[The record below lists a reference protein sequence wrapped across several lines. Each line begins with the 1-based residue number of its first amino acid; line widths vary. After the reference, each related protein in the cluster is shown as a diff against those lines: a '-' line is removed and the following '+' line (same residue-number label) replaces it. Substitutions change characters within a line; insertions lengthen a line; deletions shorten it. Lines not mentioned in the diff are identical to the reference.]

1 MNLLNAVIMNN
12 TREEILDQLGKLLTL
27 SNDAEEG
34 YKEAAENVDGSEL
47 KTLFLKQ
54 SQQRAEFAQ
63 ELDREIRTLG
73 GDPDNST
80 SITADLHRAWINI
93 KSAFTS
99 NDDKAVVQECH
110 RGDQEAL
117 NDYNS
122 VLQETNLAASTR
134 ELLLRQKQSIDT
146 ANSTMARLAQVV

>member
-1 MNLLNAVIMNN
+1 MND

-34 YKEAAENVDGSEL
+34 YKEAADNVDDNEL
-47 KTLFLKQ
+47 KTLFLEQ
-54 SQQRAEFAQ
+54 SRQRADFAQ
-63 ELDREIRTLG
+63 ELNREISTLG
-73 GDPDNST
+73 GNADNGT
-80 SITADLHRAWINI
+80 SLTADLHRAWINI
-93 KSAFTS
+93 KSTFS
-99 NDDKAVVQECH
+99 SDDDKAVVQECH

-122 VLQETNLAASTR
+122 VLQGTNLAASTR
-134 ELLLRQKQSIDT
+134 ELLLRQKQSIST

>member
-1 MNLLNAVIMNN
+1 MNN
-12 TREEILDQLGKLLTL
+12 TNEEILDQLSKLLTL

-34 YKEAAENVDGSEL
+34 YKEAADNVDSSEL
-47 KTLFLKQ
+47 KTMFLKE
-54 SQQRAEFAQ
+54 SRQRAEFAQ
-63 ELDREIRTLG
+63 ELDSEIQTLG

-99 NDDKAVVQECH
+99 NDDKAVVKECH

-117 NDYNS
+117 SDYNS

-146 ANSTMARLAQVV
+146 ANSTMARLAQAV